1 MEEGQPSRTA
11 LGAAI
16 HRAAHQVQEG
26 GRVLA
31 DPLALRILGAGA
43 EAAVHAAGLDPAR
56 GRLRLFV
63 AFRSRFAEDALKRAF
78 DGGVRQLV
86 VLGAGLDTYAYR
98 NPLGEALR
106 MFEVDHPA
114 TQAWKLRRL
123 AEAGIPVPANLAHV
137 PVDFERADLAEA
149 LAGAGFDPAWPAFF
163 SWLGVVPYLTGEA
176 VFSTLGWIA
185 SLPGGAQVVFDYGN
199 PAAPGAAA
207 DREALARRVAAVG
220 EALKSEFETGELH
233 ARLAG
238 LGFQVVED
246 LGPAR
251 IRERI
256 QGVKGDGPDRGGHV
270 LLATKVWA

>member
-31 DPLALRILGAGA
+31 DPLALRILGVGA
-43 EAAVHAAGLDPAR
+43 EAAVHAAGLDPAH

-233 ARLAG
+233 ARLAR

>member
-233 ARLAG
+233 ARLAR